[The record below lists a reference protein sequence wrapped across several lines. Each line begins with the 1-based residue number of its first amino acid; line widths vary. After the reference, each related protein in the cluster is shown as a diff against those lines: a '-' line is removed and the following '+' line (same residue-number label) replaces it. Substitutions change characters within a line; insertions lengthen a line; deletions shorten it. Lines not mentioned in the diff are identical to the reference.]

1 MVSKTHARAGEPRAI
16 GAGDRQGSRP
26 AGLER
31 VQSRKVE
38 RARSLFFTCSP
49 DADTATALVS
59 LLDPVVA
66 ILPNNN
72 SEDICM
78 AWSSLSKGSF
88 DADAPQV
95 RNLLKALGFQFKP
108 IIDVNDDD
116 APPAFMAI
124 MPASKAR
131 KKSSVILAVYE
142 LCNRVLSAP
151 PVTCDGGHTAGD
163 AAKYMAK
170 EACENAV
177 NIAANS
183 SAANN
188 AVNNSAKRGASNV
201 ATDVAGQACQL
212 ALPDHFNNGETPATN
227 EWGDVAGPTSMALD
241 VVAGP
246 PSPGKP
252 AKRKWGVT
260 LRADTPE
267 FSPLDKKAKEEVVK
281 DKECPMQAM
290 AGQPVAPQ
298 MPTDSTEAVMV
309 GDFNDTAITQR
320 GLLARIKPPS
330 HKSRHPRHSPRR
342 SRGQPLCRVMP
353 HSRTSHLQGWGLVP
367 TIPTV
372 DATVAGLIGGDPAA
386 KHMNTTNTMGTRPI
400 IPFVCGDPP
409 VATYCGNPAVRG
421 DLPCVAIHDGNP
433 SVGGDQPVAPH
444 SGDLV
449 EPGDA
454 GSDCGDDAGLNDQDG
469 DDGRG
474 EQCDAEEEGGEKC
487 DQEDLAAECGD
498 DEVGGECEDGA
509 GGLKNEEAVVQGNV
523 DAPPPAPP
531 SRHVL
536 GTRRPLFLL
545 AALMQASARPP
556 PAPRPQA
563 EGQAKTQRG
572 GPTLTLD
579 ALKLVRAQAQPPAH
593 ASPSLLSAWLLQRTC
608 PPTTRSQAHAQASPN
623 SAPTLRPAQAQAQA
637 MRPAQTQQAQTS
649 PLEALVLLPEPA
661 LADATAQAQP
671 SVGPSQADNDPL
683 SQPPRARTPDKLL
696 APAQQPVG
704 LAPQGQQALLPL
716 PPPPPLTLAPRTVVS
731 PHGTQ
736 VLTFMPPPPRRMT
749 SQRGALALPRP
760 PAPAPPELASNNVP
774 GNVELGGFPAANGKL
789 GNPDQGC
796 TRRQVHRLCPGTAPR
811 PPKQQWLAR
820 EAHQPPQPLPQPQP
834 QPLSQPQPQPRPH
847 PAPWLVAA
855 WDRNGLKPQATTW
868 PSLDAAAPPLWMG
881 DDSSRPPMWTPM
893 RPSLPFQCVRLSEE
907 SVEFLYW
914 ASRMDIFGI
923 RVTSVTRIQNPH
935 LWDMYV
941 AQRLAMT
948 RKKVGPAGEGEAL
961 KPGLAPYNLNESL
974 LYHCSSEPD
983 HKKICLEGLDH
994 RLSAGGRFGHGVYLT
1009 DDPRKASNYARGTHR
1024 LYVCAV
1030 LLGDTLAL
1038 PDKVASPCDWRRE
1051 PEKALVDR
1059 RRTSDTRFDSVVGR
1073 RCRSNGTTGA
1083 NEFVT
1088 YDRFTTCPL
1097 YMVEYRGDES
1107 GFKRGDDV
1115 PWAVRK
1121 VPDFAFKY
1129 PAPRPSWFCSL
1140 LYGHGHGNDGGDPY
1154 SPFGCVPPDKPGDD
1168 SRWDLFLKSYYQVVA
1183 PASAAGMV
1191 ACASTAT
1198 AAEVLCAIDDV
1209 DDDCI
1214 DDGMGFFD
1222 ESDVRGAVG

>member
-353 HSRTSHLQGWGLVP
+353 HSP
-367 TIPTV
+367 
-372 DATVAGLIGGDPAA
+372 
-386 KHMNTTNTMGTRPI
+386 
-400 IPFVCGDPP
+400 
-409 VATYCGNPAVRG
+409 
-421 DLPCVAIHDGNP
+421 
-433 SVGGDQPVAPH
+433 
-444 SGDLV
+444 
-449 EPGDA
+449 
-454 GSDCGDDAGLNDQDG
+454 
-469 DDGRG
+469 
-474 EQCDAEEEGGEKC
+474 
-487 DQEDLAAECGD
+487 
-498 DEVGGECEDGA
+498 
-509 GGLKNEEAVVQGNV
+509 
-523 DAPPPAPP
+523 
-531 SRHVL
+531 
-536 GTRRPLFLL
+536 
-545 AALMQASARPP
+545 
-556 PAPRPQA
+556 
-563 EGQAKTQRG
+563 
-572 GPTLTLD
+572 
-579 ALKLVRAQAQPPAH
+579 
-593 ASPSLLSAWLLQRTC
+593 
-608 PPTTRSQAHAQASPN
+608 
-623 SAPTLRPAQAQAQA
+623 QAQAQA